1 MIAIIFL
8 WETNIIAIF
17 IKILCQK
24 ILPIVFTTSSAIE
37 SLPLSGIAHFSAKTV
52 TLLKGVSTIRITIRT
67 IQMNES
73 YGPYHMTHTNDINVE
88 NDFIL
93 DEQTVYAWR

>member
-1 MIAIIFL
+1 MAPK
-8 WETNIIAIF
+8 NITYRIEM
-17 IKILCQK
+17 
-24 ILPIVFTTSSAIE
+24 TTSGAAE
-37 SLPLSGIAHFSAKTV
+37 SLPLSRIAYFSAKTV
-52 TLLKGVSTIRITIRT
+52 TLLKSRYHTIRM

-73 YGPYHMTHTNDINVE
+73 YGSYHMTHTNDINVK